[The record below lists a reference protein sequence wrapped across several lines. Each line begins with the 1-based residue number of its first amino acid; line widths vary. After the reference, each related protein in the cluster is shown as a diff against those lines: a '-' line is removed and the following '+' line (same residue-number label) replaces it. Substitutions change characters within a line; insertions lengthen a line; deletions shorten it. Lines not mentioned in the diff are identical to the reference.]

1 MINTIVEEQKR
12 EDLDDEDDFEFDSEP
27 GSDEDQENFDKAPRM
42 RADTF
47 VGTVNYQSP
56 EVIDSLAHT
65 PSLDVWAMGN
75 ILFKML
81 VGSVPF
87 KGTNHAKVY
96 QDIKARNIGWPRPD
110 IMVNLMSKDAEDLI
124 NKMIQINPEQRLGWN
139 LESM

>member
-1 MINTIVEEQKR
+1 MINTIVEESKG
-12 EDLDDEDDFEFDSEP
+12 EDLDDDDDFEFDSEP
-27 GSDEDQENFDKAPRM
+27 ESDDENNFEKAPRM

-56 EVIDSLAHT
+56 EVIDQSVHT
-65 PSLDVWAMGN
+65 PSLDTWAIGN

-96 QDIKARNIGWPRPD
+96 QDIKSRNIGWPRPD
-110 IMVNLMSKDAEDLI
+110 ILATLMSKDAEDLI
-124 NKMIQINPEQRLGWN
+124 N
-139 LESM
+139 